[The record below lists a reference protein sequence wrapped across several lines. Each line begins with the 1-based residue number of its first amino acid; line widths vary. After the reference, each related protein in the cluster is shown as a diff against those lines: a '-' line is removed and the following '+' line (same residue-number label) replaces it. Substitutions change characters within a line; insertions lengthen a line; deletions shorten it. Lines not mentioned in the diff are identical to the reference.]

1 MYGARGQ
8 QSQNTIW
15 LGRYGHGVNIASSVL
30 TRCPILNFAFDLM
43 HASARMSSGTIK
55 SQSIFFPLSLSFF
68 HFFLFFLG
76 CLLDFFGEE
85 ERVTSLIPSVT
96 FGLLNLPGN
105 STVTIKKCTQ
115 RPVRAVFSC

>member
-1 MYGARGQ
+1 MSLAQLQKEAFMYGARGQ

-55 SQSIFFPLSLSFF
+55 SQSIFFSLSLSFF
-68 HFFLFFLG
+68 HFFLFFSW
-76 CLLDFFGEE
+76 LL
-85 ERVTSLIPSVT
+85 
-96 FGLLNLPGN
+96 
-105 STVTIKKCTQ
+105 
-115 RPVRAVFSC
+115 VRFLRGRGTGDIIDPLRHLWVAQFAW